1 MTRKTTTTAKNNRK
15 PKKNNQPSLTKL
27 RNAWKKANTPKRLLI
42 VGETLIASIVT
53 LALIVGLVRFVG
65 WRVQVDEAVAS
76 QEQIADAIRFQSGQH
91 HCRWSVLQ
99 RERVERAA
107 GERHHRKNTGAAC
120 SGEKCLKSMTFSTES
135 QPANEYCEAY
145 EGEPNESAAAI
156 IYKSGKACDIS
167 QKVLLTVLQKE
178 QHLLTATD
186 PSDFQFKSAMGLS
199 CPDDANCDPEYAG
212 FFKQV
217 YGAAKRYQYYVQHE
231 DRYGY
236 HAGTLNYI
244 QYNPDASCGGSNVYI
259 ENKATAL
266 LYIYTPYQPN
276 AAALD
281 AGVGEGDACSTYGN
295 RNFAIIYNSMF
306 GSPRG

>member
-27 RNAWKKANTPKRLLI
+27 RNAWEKANTPKRILM
-42 VGETLIASIVT
+42 VGETLIASIVA

-76 QEQIADAIRFQSGQH
+76 QEQLQTKYDFNPGNIISDGLFFNGNALSEQQVNAIIEKQ
-91 HCRWSVLQ
+91 
-99 RERVERAA
+99 
-107 GERHHRKNTGAAC
+107 GAAC

-145 EGEPNESAAAI
+145 EGGPNESAAAI

-276 AAALD
+276 TAALN

>member
-1 MTRKTTTTAKNNRK
+1 M
-15 PKKNNQPSLTKL
+15 
-27 RNAWKKANTPKRLLI
+27 
-42 VGETLIASIVT
+42 
-53 LALIVGLVRFVG
+53 
-65 WRVQVDEAVAS
+65 
-76 QEQIADAIRFQSGQH
+76 
-91 HCRWSVLQ
+91 
-99 RERVERAA
+99 
-107 GERHHRKNTGAAC
+107 
-120 SGEKCLKSMTFSTES
+120 
-135 QPANEYCEAY
+135 
-145 EGEPNESAAAI
+145 
-156 IYKSGKACDIS
+156 
-167 QKVLLTVLQKE
+167 LLTVLQKE

-212 FFKQV
+212 FFKQG
-217 YGAAKRYQYYVQHE
+217 YGAAKRYQYYVHHE

-276 AAALD
+276 TAALD

-295 RNFAIIYNSMF
+295 RNFAIIYDSMF
-306 GSPRG
+306 DSPRS

>member
-15 PKKNNQPSLTKL
+15 PKKNNQPSFAKL
-27 RNAWKKANTPKRLLI
+27 RNVWKKANTKKRILI
-42 VGETLIASIVT
+42 VGETTVAIIAA
-53 LALIVGLVRFVG
+53 LALIIGLVRFIG

-76 QEQIADAIRFQSGQH
+76 QEQLQTKYDFNPGNIISDGLFFNGNALSEQQVNAIIEKQ
-91 HCRWSVLQ
+91 
-99 RERVERAA
+99 
-107 GERHHRKNTGAAC
+107 GATC

-145 EGEPNESAAAI
+145 EGKPNESAAAI

-199 CPDDANCDPEYAG
+199 CPDDDSCDPQYAG

-217 YGAAKRYQYYVQHE
+217 FGAAKRYQYYVKHE
-231 DRYGY
+231 DDYGY
-236 HAGTLNYI
+236 QSGKLTPIL
-244 QYNPDASCGGSNVYI
+244 YNPNKACGTSDVYI
-259 ENKATAL
+259 RNKATAL

-276 AAALD
+276 KAALE
-281 AGVGEGDACSTYGN
+281 AGDGEGDECSSYGN
-295 RNFAIIYNSMF
+295 RNFSNIYSYWF
-306 GSPRG
+306 GNPRN

>member
-27 RNAWKKANTPKRLLI
+27 RNAWKKANTPKRILI
-42 VGETLIASIVT
+42 VGKTLIASIVA

-76 QEQIADAIRFQSGQH
+76 QEQLQTQYDFNPGNIISDGLFFNGNALSEQQVNAIIEKQ
-91 HCRWSVLQ
+91 
-99 RERVERAA
+99 
-107 GERHHRKNTGAAC
+107 GATC

-145 EGEPNESAAAI
+145 EGKPNESAAAI
-156 IYKSGKACDIS
+156 IYKSGKACGIS

-199 CPDDANCDPEYAG
+199 CRTTRTVTRNM
-212 FFKQV
+212 QV
-217 YGAAKRYQYYVQHE
+217 FSNRCMARRNATSITCNMRIAMDTMRARSTIFNTIRTPAAV
-231 DRYGY
+231 
-236 HAGTLNYI
+236 A
-244 QYNPDASCGGSNVYI
+244 
-259 ENKATAL
+259 ATCTSKTRRPHCCTFTRL
-266 LYIYTPYQPN
+266 ISRMQPHWMP
-276 AAALD
+276 
-281 AGVGEGDACSTYGN
+281 GVGEGDACSTYGN